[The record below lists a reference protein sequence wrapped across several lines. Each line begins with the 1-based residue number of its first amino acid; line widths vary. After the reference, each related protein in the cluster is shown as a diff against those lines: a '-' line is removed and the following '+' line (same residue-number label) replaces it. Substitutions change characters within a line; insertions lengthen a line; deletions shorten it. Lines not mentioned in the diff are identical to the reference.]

1 MLMTPVG
8 DHGVQRAATGRSEGG
23 EEPQSLGQH
32 VTDMGKPAGVETKH
46 CISVNRV
53 RSPCVALKKAFVLN
67 KAGRGSHQC
76 RVTSF
81 LVYFRTWGQGRG
93 SW

>member
-46 CISVNRV
+46 CVSANRV
-53 RSPCVALKKAFVLN
+53 RSPCVALKKDFIVN
-67 KAGRGSHQC
+67 KSRNRFPS
-76 RVTSF
+76 VTCHIIF
-81 LVYFRTWGQGRG
+81 TVF
-93 SW
+93 